1 LLWAVGQAKRLRAA
15 TRAALLEPSNDVHVS
30 AVSVWE
36 AAIKR
41 AQGRLEVEPE
51 DLLAEIDVAG
61 FVSLPITL
69 DHGLAA
75 GALPLHHKD
84 PFDRMLIA
92 QAQLEGLTIVT
103 TGREFAA
110 YDVALLPA

>member
-1 LLWAVGQAKRLRAA
+1 MIWAIGEPTRLRPAA
-15 TRAALLEPSNDVHVS
+15 RGSIEDSDTDVFVSVVS
-30 AVSVWE
+30 AWE

-41 AQGRLEVEPE
+41 KAGKLRTPDDLAAQLESKR
-51 DLLAEIDVAG
+51 
-61 FVSLPITL
+61 FVPLEITL
-69 DHGLAA
+69 DHALAA
-75 GALPLHHKD
+75 GDLPLHHGD

-103 TGREFAA
+103 RDRRFAA